1 MLKTA
6 FNRSKK
12 GEVLSGMKKNHFT
25 DSGVVLVFSLSVS
38 RGRKREDLE
47 TRLVWTVDSRHW
59 NDRAFEQFDCCSDA
73 KKKKEK
79 ERKKKKK
86 KGSNCKLL
94 KVFYVKL
101 TLVFLAFIHLFSYFS
116 FLFLGY
122 FRFDPP
128 TRGNYNRQSSV
139 SFFLLCTKKIIIWIY

>member
-47 TRLVWTVDSRHW
+47 TRLVLTVDSRQW
-59 NDRAFEQFDCCSDA
+59 DDRAFEQFDCCSDA
-73 KKKKEK
+73 KKKKE
-79 ERKKKKK
+79 RKKEKEKE
-86 KGSNCKLL
+86 G
-94 KVFYVKL
+94 
-101 TLVFLAFIHLFSYFS
+101 
-116 FLFLGY
+116 
-122 FRFDPP
+122 
-128 TRGNYNRQSSV
+128 Q
-139 SFFLLCTKKIIIWIY
+139 